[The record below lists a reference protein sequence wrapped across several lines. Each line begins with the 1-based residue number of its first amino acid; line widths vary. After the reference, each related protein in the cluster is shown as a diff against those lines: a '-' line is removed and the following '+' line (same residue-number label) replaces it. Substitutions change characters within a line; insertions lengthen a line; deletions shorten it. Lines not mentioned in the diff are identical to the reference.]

1 MALPSPGMLTSP
13 LPGIDD
19 AEWPRLPA
27 HLPPVVDAHVHLFP
41 DRVFDALWR
50 WFRAHAWPIRYPLY
64 SPDVIDFLLAR
75 GVDHLVALHYAHRP
89 GMAQALNRYM
99 HETTA
104 ENPRVTGLA
113 TVLPGEPGA
122 GRILEEAF
130 ALGLAGVKL
139 HCHVQCFAPDAPAL
153 DAVWRVCAD
162 HDRPVVIHAGREP
175 KSPAYACD
183 PHALCAAAAI
193 ERVLRRYPT
202 LRLCVPHLGADEF
215 PDYVRMMHR
224 YDTLWLDTTM
234 VVGDYL
240 PADVPWDDALARPER
255 LMYGSDFPNI
265 PYAYSRE
272 LERLIER
279 LPDPAARA
287 AVLGGTARDFFG
299 ISGCGSG

>member
-1 MALPSPGMLTSP
+1 MAGLRR
-13 LPGIDD
+13 
-19 AEWPRLPA
+19 PRPA
-27 HLPPVVDAHVHLFP
+27 GGHPRGA
-41 DRVFDALWR
+41 
-50 WFRAHAWPIRYPLY
+50 RA
-64 SPDVIDFLLAR
+64 
-75 GVDHLVALHYAHRP
+75 
-89 GMAQALNRYM
+89 Q
-99 HETTA
+99 E
-104 ENPRVTGLA
+104 
-113 TVLPGEPGA
+113 
-122 GRILEEAF
+122 
-130 ALGLAGVKL
+130 
-139 HCHVQCFAPDAPAL
+139 
-153 DAVWRVCAD
+153 
-162 HDRPVVIHAGREP
+162 
-175 KSPAYACD
+175 PAYACD